1 MFTIAAVV
9 TNVSALP
16 VGTFLDAY
24 GPRVCG
30 ICGSICLAVGAA
42 LFSTASKL
50 PFDGYIPGYFFLALG
65 GPFLFLSS
73 FHLSNTFPKRSG
85 LVLSLL
91 TGAFDSSS
99 AMFLFCRLLT
109 EHMDLVSVNNFFAV
123 YLVVPTF
130 IMTMQI
136 FVMPATSYKTA
147 GELIQHAQAQ
157 ITDEIQDCITYDTLE
172 SSEREPRRKARL
184 RQQEIIDHIP
194 GLDENTSFTSVD
206 DMAQI
211 VYRPNNKLASTDIWG
226 ILHGQSVLSQIRTPW
241 FILIAAFTILMMLR
255 MNYFIATLYSQY
267 TYMLNARVAK
277 SLNTTFDT
285 LLPVGGI
292 ISVPLI
298 GTLLDIVQTRTV
310 LIILV
315 LAASVI
321 GVLGCM
327 PHLGAAYGNIIL
339 FVVYRPFFYTAIS
352 DYAAKAFGFAT
363 FGKVYGLIICLAG
376 AGNFAQAELD
386 MLTLNVW
393 QKNPVPVNVGLTVLA
408 TGVGV
413 SLAGFVAW
421 KTRERGPLSGER
433 EPLLNGERTCGV

>member
-16 VGTFLDAY
+16 VGTILDAY

-30 ICGSICLAVGAA
+30 ISGSICLTVGAA

-123 YLVVPTF
+123 YLVVPAF
-130 IMTMQI
+130 IMAMQI
-136 FVMPATSYKTA
+136 FVMPSTSYKTA

-157 ITDEIQDCITYDTLE
+157 ITDETQDRVTYDTLE
-172 SSEREPRRKARL
+172 SGEREPRRKVRL
-184 RQQEIIDHIP
+184 RQQEIIDHIQ
-194 GLDENTSFTSVD
+194 GLDENTSSTSVD

-211 VYRPNNKLASTDIWG
+211 VYNPNNKLASTDIWG
-226 ILHGQSVLSQIRTPW
+226 VLHGQRVLSQIRTPW
-241 FILIAAFTILMMLR
+241 FILITAFTILMMLR
-255 MNYFIATLYSQY
+255 MNYFIATLRSQY
-267 TYMLNARVAK
+267 TYLLNARVAK
-277 SLNTTFDT
+277 SLNETFDT

-315 LAASVI
+315 LTASVI
-321 GVLGCM
+321 GMLGCI
-327 PHLGAAYGNIIL
+327 PQLSAAYGNIIL

-352 DYAAKAFGFAT
+352 DYAAKVFGFAT
-363 FGKVYGLIICLAG
+363 FGKVYGLIVCLAG
-376 AGNFAQAELD
+376 AGNFAQAGLD

-393 QKNPVPVNVGLTVLA
+393 RGNPVPVNVGLTTLA

-413 SLAGFVAW
+413 SLAGFVGW
-421 KTRERGPLSGER
+421 KTRERGSQSGER
-433 EPLLNGERTCGV
+433 VPLLN

>member
-16 VGTFLDAY
+16 VGTILDAY

-30 ICGSICLAVGAA
+30 ISGSICLIVGAA

-123 YLVVPTF
+123 YLVVPAF
-130 IMTMQI
+130 IMAMQI
-136 FVMPATSYKTA
+136 FVMPSTSYKTA

-157 ITDEIQDCITYDTLE
+157 ITDETQDRVTYDTLE
-172 SSEREPRRKARL
+172 SGEREPRRKVRL
-184 RQQEIIDHIP
+184 RQQEIIDHIQ
-194 GLDENTSFTSVD
+194 GLDEITSSTSVD

-211 VYRPNNKLASTDIWG
+211 VYNPNNKLASTDIWG
-226 ILHGQSVLSQIRTPW
+226 VLHGQRVLSQIRTPW
-241 FILIAAFTILMMLR
+241 FILITAFTILMMLR
-255 MNYFIATLYSQY
+255 MNYFIATLRSQY
-267 TYMLNARVAK
+267 TYLLNARVAK
-277 SLNTTFDT
+277 SLNETFDT

-315 LAASVI
+315 LTASVI
-321 GVLGCM
+321 GMLGCI
-327 PHLGAAYGNIIL
+327 PQLSAAYGNIIL

-352 DYAAKAFGFAT
+352 DYAAKVFGFAT
-363 FGKVYGLIICLAG
+363 FGKVYGLIVCLAG
-376 AGNFAQAELD
+376 AGNFAQAGLD

-393 QKNPVPVNVGLTVLA
+393 QGNPVPVNVGLTTLA

-413 SLAGFVAW
+413 SLAGFVGW
-421 KTRERGPLSGER
+421 KTRERGSQSGER
-433 EPLLNGERTCGV
+433 VPLLN